1 MNILK
6 LARNLKE
13 FTLDEISIFAEYDI
27 RNDLDNFVKG
37 GKINFDG
44 KIYKFVSSTVTDNK
58 FYLNKPKT
66 VNLKNTLFIDVC
78 TDFLREIQNTK
89 SPVTLKSYKS
99 IVKSYFMSYF
109 GRLKASQITLKDIE
123 NFTKQ
128 EFIKRLSKRTL
139 NNILTLLGSILKYAN
154 QNGYSKTN
162 PYSGLKNTKD
172 KKPYRIK
179 ILNDFEIKK
188 LLKYSDSELKLFI
201 NLILSTGIKK
211 QEILSLG
218 LDDVELGT
226 INIKNNHFDGKIIP
240 SKFQRIIKASKHTL
254 ELAKWIK
261 QNESLSPA
269 TINKR
274 LKRKFAKVVELVGLE
289 DFKIDNLRDIFCV
302 NFLKIKKF
310 NELAKQLGVVSTEGL
325 IKKYGGL
332 L

>member
-6 LARNLKE
+6 LAKNLKE
-13 FTLDEISIFAEYDI
+13 FTLDEISMLAEYDVQV
-27 RNDLDNFVKG
+27 DLDNLVKSE
-37 GKINFDG
+37 KLYFDG
-44 KIYKFVSSTVTDNK
+44 KIYKFVSSTTAKNI
-58 FYLNKPKT
+58 FYFNKPKAE
-66 VNLKNTLFIDVC
+66 NLENSLFIDVC
-78 TDFLREIQNTK
+78 ADFLREIENNK

-109 GRLKASQITLKDIE
+109 GRLKASEITLEQIE
-123 NFTKQ
+123 NFIEL

-139 NNILTLLGSILKYAN
+139 SNVLTLLGSILKYAN

-172 KKPYRIK
+172 KKHSKIR
-179 ILNDFEIKK
+179 ILNDIEIKK
-188 LLKYSDSELKLFI
+188 LLKQSDSELKLFI

-218 LDDVELGT
+218 FDDIELGT

-240 SKFQRIIKASKHTL
+240 SKFQRTIKAPKCTL
-254 ELAKWIK
+254 ELIKWIK
-261 QNESLSPA
+261 QNENLSPA

-274 LKRKFAKVVELVGLE
+274 LKIKFAKVVELIGLE
-289 DFKIDNLRDIFCV
+289 DFKIDNLRDTFCV

-310 NELAKQLGVVSTEGL
+310 KELAKQPGMPSTEGL

>member
-6 LARNLKE
+6 LAKNLKE
-13 FTLDEISIFAEYDI
+13 FTLDEISMLAEYDVQV
-27 RNDLDNFVKG
+27 DLDNLVKG
-37 GKINFDG
+37 EKLDFEG
-44 KIYKFVSSTVTDNK
+44 KIYKFISSSTIENK
-58 FYLNKPKT
+58 FNLNKPKT

-78 TDFLREIQNTK
+78 IEFLNEIENNK

-99 IVKSYFMSYF
+99 IVKSYFVQYF
-109 GRLKASQITLKDIE
+109 GRLKTNEITLEEIE
-123 NFTKQ
+123 NFTNQ

-154 QNGYSKTN
+154 QSGYSKTN

-172 KKPYRIK
+172 KKPYKIK

-188 LLKYSDSELKLFI
+188 LLKYSDPELKLFI
-201 NLILSTGIKK
+201 NLIISTGIKK

-218 LDDVELGT
+218 FDDVELGT

-240 SKFQRIIKASKHTL
+240 SKFQRTIKASKRTL
-254 ELAKWIK
+254 ELIKWIK
-261 QNESLSPA
+261 QNENLSPA

-274 LKRKFAKVVELVGLE
+274 LKMKFAKVVELVGLG
-289 DFKIDNLRDIFCV
+289 DFKIDNLRDTFCV

-310 NELAKQLGVVSTEGL
+310 KELAKQPGMPSTEGL

>member
-6 LARNLKE
+6 LAKNLKE
-13 FTLDEISIFAEYDI
+13 FTFDEISMFAEYDVQA
-27 RNDLDNFVKG
+27 DLYNLVKSE
-37 GKINFDG
+37 KLDFDG
-44 KIYKFVSSTVTDNK
+44 KIYKFVSSSVTDSK
-58 FYLNKPKT
+58 FHLSKPKT
-66 VNLKNTLFIDVC
+66 ENSENTLFIDVC
-78 TDFLREIQNTK
+78 TAFLSEIQNTK

-99 IVKSYFMSYF
+99 IVKSYFVPYF
-109 GRLKASQITLKDIE
+109 GRLKTNEITLKEIE
-123 NFTKQ
+123 NFTNR

-154 QNGYSKTN
+154 QSGYSKTN

-172 KKPYRIK
+172 KKPYKIK

-188 LLKYSDSELKLFI
+188 LLKYSDPELKLFI
-201 NLILSTGIKK
+201 NLIISTGIKK

-218 LDDVELGT
+218 FDDVELGT

-240 SKFQRIIKASKHTL
+240 SKFQRTIKASKYTL
-254 ELAKWIK
+254 ELIKWIK
-261 QNESLSPA
+261 QNENLSPA

-274 LKRKFAKVVELVGLE
+274 LKIKFAKVVELVGLE
-289 DFKIDNLRDIFCV
+289 DFKIDNLRDTFCV

-310 NELAKQLGVVSTEGL
+310 KELAKQLGMPSTEGL